1 MTCRVQVIFDSTFK
15 PREDTITISQIKV
28 RLFF

>member
-1 MTCRVQVIFDSTFK
+1 MTCRVQVIFDSTFN
-15 PREDTITISQIKV
+15 PQEETITVSQIKV